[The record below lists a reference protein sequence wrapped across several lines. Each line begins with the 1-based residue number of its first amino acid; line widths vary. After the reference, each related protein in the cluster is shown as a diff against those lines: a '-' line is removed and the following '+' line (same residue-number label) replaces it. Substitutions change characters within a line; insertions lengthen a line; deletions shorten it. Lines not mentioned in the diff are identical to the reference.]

1 MPCIRPRWRPNAWES
16 SRSSAKTLTERC
28 TSTPWRL
35 RSPTAREAAPLAWNC
50 ARKSAMSGD
59 SRMAPKT
66 AWASTCCKRS
76 TMPRSTW
83 RQPCRAMEPHFDRI
97 AQRYAG
103 RNDVL
108 FYSLN
113 CDDDEALV
121 IPYLEGEKP
130 KTTALFADGLDKFL
144 QVYSFPT
151 TLIMDRA
158 GKISFRTEGFDYE
171 SVEKLLTEAIERT
184 MQSAPTT
191 SPTSVAAKP

>member
-1 MPCIRPRWRPNAWES
+1 MLNF
-16 SRSSAKTLTERC
+16 
-28 TSTPWRL
+28 
-35 RSPTAREAAPLAWNC
+35 
-50 ARKSAMSGD
+50 
-59 SRMAPKT
+59 
-66 AWASTCCKRS
+66 WA
-76 TMPRSTW
+76 TW
-83 RQPCRAMEPHFDRI
+83 CGPCRAMEPHFDRI

-113 CDDDEALV
+113 CDDDESLV

-130 KTTALFADGLDKFL
+130 KTVALFADGLDKFL

-184 MQSAPTT
+184 MQSAVTT
-191 SPTSVAAKP
+191 SPTPVAAKP